1 MKPPSQAPVL
11 SWPGIID
18 KFQGQMAKSI
28 HCSNAIENVG
38 RSWKITEWFCK
49 IVFTGDWPSIDHID
63 ERDVYYANE
72 IAMLAATTRGTDK
85 LSIIRSRREIV
96 QHAVAMKFLFGL
108 LVVENYPLDEAII
121 KYTHRLVMELSEHE
135 ETSGVYRE
143 SNEAATYG
151 ARFETDLEY
160 ERQVRDAKRLKP
172 NGPPPQRM
180 IKTLLLLKICS
191 WCISPNL

>member
-1 MKPPSQAPVL
+1 M
-11 SWPGIID
+11 
-18 KFQGQMAKSI
+18 
-28 HCSNAIENVG
+28 
-38 RSWKITEWFCK
+38 
-49 IVFTGDWPSIDHID
+49 
-63 ERDVYYANE
+63 
-72 IAMLAATTRGTDK
+72 
-85 LSIIRSRREIV
+85 
-96 QHAVAMKFLFGL
+96 
-108 LVVENYPLDEAII
+108 
-121 KYTHRLVMELSEHE
+121 KYTHRLLMELSEHE

-143 SNEAATYG
+143 SNEEATHG